1 MFLVEFLAIKVRGRG
16 PKFGG
21 LSARY
26 LVFPGILK
34 FVVSGRYSALILV
47 DIRF

>member
-1 MFLVEFLAIKVRGRG
+1 LVEFLVIKVRGRG
-16 PKFGG
+16 PELGG
-21 LSARY
+21 LSAGH
-26 LVFPGILK
+26 LIFPGILK